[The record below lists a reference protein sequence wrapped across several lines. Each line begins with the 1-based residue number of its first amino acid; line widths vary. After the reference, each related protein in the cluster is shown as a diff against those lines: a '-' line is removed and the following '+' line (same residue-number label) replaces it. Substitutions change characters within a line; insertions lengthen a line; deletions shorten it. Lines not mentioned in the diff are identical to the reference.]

1 MIAWIRTS
9 GHRCRAFAVALLLLC
24 LVIQPA
30 MVFACDLH
38 DLAHAAT
45 SPADAG
51 GGVADLDAG
60 AAPDRGE
67 GGALLHD
74 LLHAVH
80 CCGHAPALPA
90 DAFLALFFEPASPM
104 PVAAARPAVDVRS
117 SNLLR
122 PPIAA

>member
-1 MIAWIRTS
+1 M
-9 GHRCRAFAVALLLLC
+9 LLC
-24 LVIQPA
+24 LVVQPT

-45 SPADAG
+45 SQAGADAG
-51 GGVADLDAG
+51 AADLDAR

-90 DAFLALFFEPASPM
+90 DAFVALFSDPASPV
-104 PVAAARPAVDVRS
+104 PAAATRPAIDVYS

>member
-9 GHRCRAFAVALLLLC
+9 GPRCRAFAVALLLLC

-45 SPADAG
+45 SQAGAGGVDDADASA
-51 GGVADLDAG
+51 V
-60 AAPDRGE
+60 PDRGE

-90 DAFLALFFEPASPM
+90 DAFVALFFEPASPM

>member
-1 MIAWIRTS
+1 MIAGIRTS
-9 GHRCRAFAVALLLLC
+9 GLRRRAFAAVLLLLC
-24 LVIQPA
+24 LVVQPA

-45 SPADAG
+45 SPAGVDAG
-51 GGVADLDAG
+51 AADLDAT

-90 DAFLALFFEPASPM
+90 DAFVATFPDPVSPV
-104 PVAAARPAVDVRS
+104 PAAAAPPAIDVRS